1 MAHSQRGGRQALCIY
16 EPGSFVPL
24 ATIQGAGEKH
34 STYWYQCDQIGAPL
48 ELTDEQGQVA
58 WAADCKVWGEA
69 VMRSV
74 LRTGTDDRS
83 VIHR

>member
-1 MAHSQRGGRQALCIY
+1 M
-16 EPGSFVPL
+16 
-24 ATIQGAGEKH
+24 
-34 STYWYQCDQIGAPL
+34 
-48 ELTDEQGQVA
+48 TDEQGQVA